1 MAHHYKAKIGKNKKK
16 ELKNSHAHIHIHTKI
31 FPCFLAS
38 VFSPWGAPERD
49 GGAGGEPRAGLAA
62 LAAPRRRAA
71 RLQLLPAGPLRTALS
86 VSEAGRHSLLSP
98 PEAGCGME
106 ALPLPKATA
115 SPRLVS
121 QRPAYTL
128 VNGLY

>member
-1 MAHHYKAKIGKNKKK
+1 MGGWLPWLPLAREPPGDA
-16 ELKNSHAHIHIHTKI
+16 A
-31 FPCFLAS
+31 FLYCRS
-38 VFSPWGAPERD
+38 
-49 GGAGGEPRAGLAA
+49 
-62 LAAPRRRAA
+62 
-71 RLQLLPAGPLRTALS
+71 QLLPAGPLCTALS

-98 PEAGCGME
+98 PAAGCGME